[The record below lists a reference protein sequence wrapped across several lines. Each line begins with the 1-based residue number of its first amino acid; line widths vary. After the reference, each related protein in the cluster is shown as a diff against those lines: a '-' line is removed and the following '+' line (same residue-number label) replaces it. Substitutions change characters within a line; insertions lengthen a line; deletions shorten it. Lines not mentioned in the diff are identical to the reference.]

1 MLPVFD
7 ETYVNGGQLF
17 YSMQNSVRNCCH
29 TDFFNRFA
37 FRNI

>member
-17 YSMQNSVRNCCH
+17 YAKFRAKLLPYG
-29 TDFFNRFA
+29 FFNRFA